1 MDVARAQSRRRPS
14 AKAPARRKRRDFT
27 PVIVIML
34 AQFRLEAFFATWE
47 FKARYHLTASDAQ
60 TMTVRE
66 LVAMAD
72 DSDRERWDSLALGY
86 IETQGTRELRE
97 AVASTYERINPEE
110 ILCFAG
116 AEEGMYCAMHAL
128 LRPGEHAIILVPNYQ
143 SMESIPQTITAELTG
158 VALRPEND
166 WDLDIDE
173 VRSAIRPNTRLV
185 AINFPNNP
193 TGKITSRETFDQLI
207 NLCAERDIFLFSDEV
222 YRGIERDASRRLPQ
236 AADRYDRGFSLNVV
250 SKAYGLPGLR
260 VGWIASKDRDA
271 VERMAEMKH
280 YLSICNAG
288 PSEVLATIG
297 IKARESIFA
306 RNRELISENVRK
318 LGEFFARHTDR
329 FEWCSPDGGCVA
341 FPRYTGPEGAKTFC
355 ATVLDREGVLLLPAS
370 MYRSNLGVVP
380 QDRFRIGFGRFGMD
394 DALEALERAL
404 R

>member
-1 MDVARAQSRRRPS
+1 MADESD
-14 AKAPARRKRRDFT
+14 RKR
-27 PVIVIML
+27 
-34 AQFRLEAFFATWE
+34 WE
-47 FKARYHLTASDAQ
+47 
-60 TMTVRE
+60 
-66 LVAMAD
+66 
-72 DSDRERWDSLALGY
+72 SLALGY
-86 IETQGTRELRE
+86 IETQGTPQLRE
-97 AVASTYERINPEE
+97 AIASTYERISPED

-128 LRPGEHAIILVPNYQ
+128 LRPGEHAVILVPNYQ
-143 SMESIPQTITAELTG
+143 SMESIPQTITELTG
-158 VALRPEND
+158 VALRPENN
-166 WDLDIDE
+166 WELDIDE
-173 VRSAIRPNTRLV
+173 VRGAIRPNTRLV
-185 AINFPNNP
+185 AVNFPNNP
-193 TGKITSRETFDQLI
+193 TGKIVSRETFDQLI

-236 AADRYDRGFSLNVV
+236 AADQYDRAFSLNVV

-271 VERMAEMKH
+271 LGRMAEIKH

-297 IKARESIFA
+297 IKARQSIFA

-318 LGEFFARHTDR
+318 LDEFFARHTDR
-329 FEWCSPDGGCVA
+329 FEWYSPDGGCVA
-341 FPRYTGPEGAKTFC
+341 FPRYTGPEGAETFC